1 MEVATY
7 NHRGRGV
14 RALNAPRAS
23 VERAAWEHSGRVEDG
38 FEREGGK
45 AFCITL
51 GEVRAT
57 NTRIDAVHVELR
69 TTRTELTER
78 IDANTRELIRHAT
91 AIVDLEK
98 GQREILTVLKE
109 HSRVLQEHTSALALL
124 IRKSD
129 EQGARIDNVLLG
141 VPGQTMRDVQRRV
154 ALIEQKLGLVG

>member
-1 MEVATY
+1 M
-7 NHRGRGV
+7 R
-14 RALNAPRAS
+14 
-23 VERAAWEHSGRVEDG
+23 D
-38 FEREGGK
+38 
-45 AFCITL
+45 
-51 GEVRAT
+51 EVRAT

>member
-1 MEVATY
+1 MADDVLSLIPVLLREM
-7 NHRGRGV
+7 RDDIRGV
-14 RALNAPRAS
+14 RTELREEIRGVRTELREEIRGVRDEIHVTNDRL
-23 VERAAWEHSGRVEDG
+23 GRVE
-38 FEREGGK
+38 ERLDS
-45 AFCITL
+45 AM
-51 GEVRAT
+51 
-57 NTRIDAVHVELR
+57 
-69 TTRTELTER
+69 
-78 IDANTRELIRHAT
+78 RELIRHAT

>member
-1 MEVATY
+1 MDACYLLGMADDVLSLIPAIL
-7 NHRGRGV
+7 NGIRDDIRGV
-14 RALNAPRAS
+14 R
-23 VERAAWEHSGRVEDG
+23 D
-38 FEREGGK
+38 
-45 AFCITL
+45 
-51 GEVRAT
+51 EVRAT